1 MQDELSQ
8 AIKQEL
14 IRRICQE
21 SIPRILKCITHL
33 SEEQLTWRPNN
44 HTNSVANLILH
55 LNGNVRQWLLA
66 SLLNIPHKR
75 QRNQEFLPKTTTT
88 QKELQGLLKKLN
100 QDIINASLQLNQNY
114 LESTFSIQGF
124 QENGISIV
132 MHVIEHFS
140 YHTGQITYITKQ
152 LQDLD
157 TAYYSGFD
165 LNQQNQ

>member
-1 MQDELSQ
+1 MQDQLSQ

-14 IRRICQE
+14 IRRICEE

-75 QRNQEFLPKTTTT
+75 QRDQEFLPKTISS
-88 QKELQGLLKKLN
+88 QKELELLLQELN
-100 QDIINASLQLNQNY
+100 QDIRKAALQLNQNY

-124 QENGISIV
+124 KEKGISIV
-132 MHVIEHFS
+132 MHVMEHFS

-157 TAYYSGFD
+157 TDYYSGFD

>member
-1 MQDELSQ
+1 MQDQLSQ

-14 IRRICQE
+14 IRRICEE

-75 QRNQEFLPKTTTT
+75 HRDQEFLPKTTTT
-88 QKELQGLLKKLN
+88 QKELQGLLKELN
-100 QDIINASLQLNQNY
+100 QDIRIASLQLNQNY

-132 MHVIEHFS
+132 IHVIEHFS

-152 LQDLD
+152 LQNLD

>member
-1 MQDELSQ
+1 MQDQLSQ
-8 AIKQEL
+8 TIKQEL
-14 IRRICQE
+14 IRRICEE

-33 SEEQLTWRPNN
+33 SEGQLTWRPNN

-75 QRNQEFLPKTTTT
+75 HRDQEFLPKTTTT
-88 QKELQGLLKKLN
+88 QKELQGLLKELN
-100 QDIINASLQLNQNY
+100 QDIRKASLQLNQNY

-132 MHVIEHFS
+132 IHVIEHFS

-152 LQDLD
+152 LQDMD

>member
-1 MQDELSQ
+1 MQDQLSQ

-14 IRRICQE
+14 IRRICE
-21 SIPRILKCITHL
+21 ENIPRILKCITNL

-75 QRNQEFLPKTTTT
+75 HRDQEFLPKTTTT
-88 QKELQGLLKKLN
+88 QKELQGLLKELN
-100 QDIINASLQLNQNY
+100 QDIRNASLQLNQNY

-132 MHVIEHFS
+132 IHVIEHFS

-152 LQDLD
+152 LQNLD

>member
-1 MQDELSQ
+1 MQDQLSQ

-14 IRRICQE
+14 IRRICEE

-55 LNGNVRQWLLA
+55 LNGNVRQWFLA

-75 QRNQEFLPKTTTT
+75 HRDQEFLPKTTTT
-88 QKELQGLLKKLN
+88 QKELQGLLKELN
-100 QDIINASLQLNQNY
+100 QDIRNASLQLNQNY

-132 MHVIEHFS
+132 IHVIEHFS

-152 LQDLD
+152 LQNLD

>member
-132 MHVIEHFS
+132 IHVIEHFS

>member
-1 MQDELSQ
+1 MQDQISQ

-14 IRRICQE
+14 IRRICEE
-21 SIPRILKCITHL
+21 SIPRILKCLTL
-33 SEEQLTWRPNN
+33 LTEQQLTWRPNN

-66 SLLNIPHKR
+66 SLRNKPYKR
-75 QRNQEFLPKTTTT
+75 QRDQEFLPKTTST
-88 QKELQGLLKKLN
+88 QKELQELLQVLN
-100 QDIINASLQLNQNY
+100 QDIQKASLQLNQNY
-114 LESTFSIQGF
+114 LETNFSIQGF
-124 QENGISIV
+124 QEKGISIV
-132 MHVIEHFS
+132 IHVIEHFS

-152 LQDLD
+152 LQDMD

>member
-1 MQDELSQ
+1 MQDQLSQ

-14 IRRICQE
+14 IRRICEE

-75 QRNQEFLPKTTTT
+75 HRDQEFLPKTTTT
-88 QKELQGLLKKLN
+88 QKELQGLLKELN
-100 QDIINASLQLNQNY
+100 QDIRNASLQLNQNY

-132 MHVIEHFS
+132 IHVIEHFS

-152 LQDLD
+152 LQNLD

>member
-1 MQDELSQ
+1 MQDQLSQ
-8 AIKQEL
+8 TIKQEL
-14 IRRICQE
+14 IRRICEE
-21 SIPRILKCITHL
+21 SIPRILKCLTHL

-75 QRNQEFLPKTTTT
+75 HRDQEFLPKTTTT
-88 QKELQGLLKKLN
+88 QKELQGLLKELN
-100 QDIINASLQLNQNY
+100 QDIKKASLQLNQNY

-124 QENGISIV
+124 QEKGISIV
-132 MHVIEHFS
+132 IHVMEHFS

>member
-1 MQDELSQ
+1 MQDQLSQ
-8 AIKQEL
+8 TIKQEL
-14 IRRICQE
+14 IRRICEE
-21 SIPRILKCITHL
+21 SIPRILKCLTHL

-75 QRNQEFLPKTTTT
+75 QRDQEFLPKTTTT
-88 QKELQGLLKKLN
+88 QKELELLLQELN
-100 QDIINASLQLNQNY
+100 QDIRKAALQLNQNY

-124 QENGISIV
+124 KENGISIV
-132 MHVIEHFS
+132 MHVMEHFS

-152 LQDLD
+152 LQNLD

>member
-1 MQDELSQ
+1 MQDQLSQ
-8 AIKQEL
+8 TIKQEL
-14 IRRICQE
+14 IRRICEE
-21 SIPRILKCITHL
+21 SIPRILKCLTHL

-75 QRNQEFLPKTTTT
+75 QRDQEFLPKTTTT
-88 QKELQGLLKKLN
+88 QKELELLLQELN
-100 QDIINASLQLNQNY
+100 QDIRKAALQLNQNY

-124 QENGISIV
+124 KENGISIV
-132 MHVIEHFS
+132 IHVIEHFS

-152 LQDLD
+152 LQNLD